1 MLLHDDRPEHVGNA
15 HARRRRRSPTWK
27 AVLALLVL
35 LVVLVAPTASYL
47 RALVAPGEADW
58 QVRTVEWVRDHGGG
72 PVVDMVENWW
82 YAHNQPTGSI
92 PAAGTVPTDD
102 AALPPVASAAPAVA
116 VPTTA
121 VLPPL
126 PLLPGVAPL
135 RNEATWVPNARTVGG
150 SAALYTAYFRPD
162 PAYPS
167 QIVGVAWMNQDLVS
181 THLVAGTAEP
191 VPGNSPDR
199 AQVPVDLRDALVA
212 VFNSGWKMRDCRG
225 GYYADGK
232 SVVALQNGAASLV
245 IDTAGR
251 VTIGRWGR
259 DVHMSPR
266 VAAVRQ
272 NLHLIID
279 GGRPASGLADNADGT
294 WGSTK
299 NQFQYT
305 WRSGLGTD
313 RNGNLVYV
321 AGDQLSLAE
330 LADAMVAAGVQRGM
344 ELDIHPKTVTFTTF
358 HPAAGQPF
366 GLAATKLLPAMVQP
380 VTRYLDPDHR
390 DFLAVTVRP
399 PGG

>member
-1 MLLHDDRPEHVGNA
+1 M
-15 HARRRRRSPTWK
+15 
-27 AVLALLVL
+27 LVL
-35 LVVLVAPTASYL
+35 LVVLVVPTASYV

-72 PVVDMVENWW
+72 PVVDTVENWW
-82 YAHNQPTGSI
+82 YAHNRPTGVA

-102 AALPPVASAAPAVA
+102 AAVPSVAPATAAAAAPATA
-116 VPTTA
+116 VP
-121 VLPPL
+121 PPL
-126 PLLPGVAPL
+126 PLLPGAAPL
-135 RNEATWVPNARTVGG
+135 RNEAAWSPNPQRVGG
-150 SAALYTAYFRPD
+150 TPPLYTGWFRPD

-181 THLVAGTAEP
+181 TRLVAGTAEP

-199 AQVPVDLRDALVA
+199 AQVPVNLRDALVA
-212 VFNSGWKMRDCRG
+212 VFNSGWKMRDSRG

-232 SVVALQNGAASLV
+232 AAVPLQDGAASLV
-245 IDTAGR
+245 VDTSGR
-251 VTIGRWGR
+251 VTIGQWGR
-259 DVHMSPR
+259 DVTMSPK

-272 NLHLIID
+272 NLDLIID
-279 GGRPASGLADNADGT
+279 EGRPVPGLADNADGA
-294 WGSTK
+294 WGSPK

-313 RNGNLVYV
+313 RDGNLVYV

-330 LADAMVAAGVQRGM
+330 LADAMVAAGVRRGM

-358 HPAAGQPF
+358 RPEAERPF

-380 VTRYLDPDHR
+380 ATRYLDPDHR
-390 DFLAVTVRP
+390 DFLAVTLRG